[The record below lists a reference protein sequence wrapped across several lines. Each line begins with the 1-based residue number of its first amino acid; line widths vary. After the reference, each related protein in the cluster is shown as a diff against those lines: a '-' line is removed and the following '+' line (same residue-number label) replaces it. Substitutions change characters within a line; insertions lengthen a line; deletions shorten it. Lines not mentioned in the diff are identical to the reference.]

1 MIQLASV
8 YYPKE
13 SCFLDPVKNILVVDD
28 DEGIREILQMAF
40 ATEGYSVTTAANGL
54 EAIDIL
60 SRSPD
65 YGLILLDLMMPKMN
79 GWEFIEAFQKNNY
92 PEIPI
97 ILMTA
102 YADRV
107 KNIDVVKEVIPK
119 PMDFGA
125 LLQRVDANFKA
136 NYKS

>member
-1 MIQLASV
+1 MEAQNHNEQPAKS
-8 YYPKE
+8 
-13 SCFLDPVKNILVVDD
+13 ILVVDD

-40 ATEGYSVTTAANGL
+40 ALEGYSVTTASNGK
-54 EAIDIL
+54 EAMDIL
-60 SRSPD
+60 SDSPH

-79 GWEFIEAFQKNNY
+79 GWEFIEAFQKSDC

-102 YADRV
+102 YTDRV
-107 KNIDVVKEVIPK
+107 KNVDSVKEVIAK
-119 PMDFGA
+119 PMDFDA
-125 LLQRVDANFKA
+125 LMRRVEA